1 MTDKV
6 IKFYKKDAALDP
18 DAVLS
23 QAIGQYDSVIVLGWD
38 KEGELDA
45 RASLNLDQA
54 DIHWLISVFKHKLLN
69 GDYSPD

>member
-23 QAIGQYDSVIVLGWD
+23 QALGQYDSVIVLGWD

>member
-54 DIHWLISVFKHKLLN
+54 DIHWLISVFQHKLLN